1 MEATQLWQ
9 AALNVLQ
16 QQVARKEF
24 DTWLK
29 TSAIADFNDG
39 VVVVAMPNT
48 FAVEWVENR
57 TKPLIERTLSEIV
70 GYPVGV
76 RFVVRQGGGYFTPAT
91 AADRASAMALG
102 AAPGAGYLDETS
114 AATALAAGARLATG
128 DAGVSLFAEDG
139 IASSMPQRSAMVQT
153 PDTQPRS
160 GYLDGNGRSYRP
172 SVAPPQNRTGASP
185 RYQAPTRREIATQA
199 ELTMDESTPL
209 NPKYVFEH
217 FIVGASNRMAH
228 AASMAVAEKPG
239 PRLQS
244 PLPVR
249 RCRPGQDAPVARH
262 RPSCHDALSEPA
274 RALCL
279 FGKVHQRHDQRDPR
293 QQQ

>member
-29 TSAIADFNDG
+29 TSAIADFDDG

-172 SVAPPQNRTGASP
+172 RCGAATKPHRRVAALSGPHPARDRHAGRADDG
-185 RYQAPTRREIATQA
+185 R
-199 ELTMDESTPL
+199 
-209 NPKYVFEH
+209 V
-217 FIVGASNRMAH
+217 H
-228 AASMAVAEKPG
+228 AAQSQICVRALYCRSQQPHGACREHGRGRKAG
-239 PRLQS
+239 PRL
-244 PLPVR
+244 
-249 RCRPGQDAPVARH
+249 
-262 RPSCHDALSEPA
+262 
-274 RALCL
+274 
-279 FGKVHQRHDQRDPR
+279 
-293 QQQ
+293 